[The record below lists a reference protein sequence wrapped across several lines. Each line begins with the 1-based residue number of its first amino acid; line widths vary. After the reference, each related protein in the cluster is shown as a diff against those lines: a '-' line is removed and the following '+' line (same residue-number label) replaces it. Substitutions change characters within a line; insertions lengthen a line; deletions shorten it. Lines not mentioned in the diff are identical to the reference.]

1 MDLKVLLVDSGVENL
16 LSTQCPKYLF
26 NIIPFDESFYD
37 KRKKQRPFFDCRT
50 DCFKYS
56 FFSNSLRMVATFPRN
71 TKLGVYCS
79 FQSKL
84 LKLFNVN
91 DPEGVKYLT
100 RLHLCFSHLNEHEFR
115 HGFLDTL
122 NPLGVIH

>member
-1 MDLKVLLVDSGVENL
+1 MKAFMTNARNRDLFSIAELIVS
-16 LSTQCPKYLF
+16 
-26 NIIPFDESFYD
+26 NI
-37 KRKKQRPFFDCRT
+37 
-50 DCFKYS
+50 
-56 FFSNSLRMVATFPRN
+56 L
-71 TKLGVYCS
+71 S
-79 FQSKL
+79 FQILYEWSQPSPEIQNSESIAVFKSKL

-100 RLHLCFSHLNEHEFR
+100 RLHLCFSHLNEHKFR